1 MNQLPY
7 ILLKRVSQTTRQ
19 PETGWDPASQIETLQ
34 ELLME
39 YQNRVAVVKTVIKKA
54 KVLGQWSLA
63 ISQFPNVNTRLFFGG
78 TDRESNCPEIV
89 GTRRIHKRTLKNH
102 PQRVSIVSIIHWG
115 PRSTF
120 APGIIHFTIGLTTPP
135 GCRKENIFTF
145 CDISIEFISSV

>member
-54 KVLGQWSLA
+54 KVLGQWSLSA
-63 ISQFPNVNTRLFFGG
+63 RKTSGLPSHSFPMWTPDYSSAG
-78 TDRESNCPEIV
+78 
-89 GTRRIHKRTLKNH
+89 RTANPIAQK
-102 PQRVSIVSIIHWG
+102 
-115 PRSTF
+115 
-120 APGIIHFTIGLTTPP
+120 
-135 GCRKENIFTF
+135 
-145 CDISIEFISSV
+145 